1 MHGEKPDA
9 ERRDDR
15 GSMPDRFRDVME
27 FEIKLAIA
35 TVFSIMLVLINYIYV
50 DIICVSDILCDI
62 NSQMRKMTPNSNST
76 LYEPRLSDV
85 SSSSHQKIIF
95 ALDFKSFEEAKP
107 FIRDLKDKV
116 GLFKIGWTLLISEG
130 LNVIERIQDITGAS
144 DKFFLDYK
152 YRSAIDKAVDDIPE
166 QIGGMASVLMS
177 KSKGVE
183 FITVHTSEGEESVR
197 GFVSRFNTNETK
209 VLGVTVLTSTDQEDV
224 KQLTDLSIK
233 EMVLQR
239 AGIAR
244 RAGCSGVVCS
254 GHEAR
259 AIKDNF
265 GLDFIVVTPGIR
277 PSWSEIRKDDQ
288 RRTVTPAEAI
298 RNGADYI
305 VVGRPISTAKDYVGA
320 AEKIAQEI
328 ETAEK

>member
-1 MHGEKPDA
+1 
-9 ERRDDR
+9 
-15 GSMPDRFRDVME
+15 
-27 FEIKLAIA
+27 
-35 TVFSIMLVLINYIYV
+35 
-50 DIICVSDILCDI
+50 
-62 NSQMRKMTPNSNST
+62 MTPNLNST
-76 LYEPRLSDV
+76 LYESRLSDV

-95 ALDFKSFEEAKP
+95 ALDFKSLEEADP
-107 FIRDLKDKV
+107 YIRNLKDRV

-130 LNVIERIQDITGAS
+130 LNIIKRIQDVTGS
-144 DKFFLDYK
+144 SEKFFLDIK
-152 YRSAIDKAVDDIPE
+152 YSSKQDIPD
-166 QIGGMASVLMS
+166 QLGGMASVLMS

-183 FITVHTSEGEESVR
+183 FITVHTSEGEENVR
-197 GFVSRFNTNETK
+197 GFVSRFNRSETR

-239 AGIAR
+239 AGIAH

-259 AIKDNF
+259 AIKDMY
-265 GLDFIVVTPGIR
+265 GSSFIVVTPGIR

-298 RNGADYI
+298 RNGADFI
-305 VVGRPISTAKDYVGA
+305 VVGRPISTAPDYVGA

-328 ETAEK
+328 ESATK